1 MYINNNQIR
10 GISFLS
16 KASDYKILTKI
27 LDGTDYE
34 QYYWSISEDEILIRN
49 SAVNIANDKI
59 IKGKQ
64 IKQLIEQANNSTI
77 ISINA
82 KASYIPYNKEIINYN
97 DFLESPYQIIF
108 LCSDTIYYEI
118 YSKEI
123 KFIEKVKANAV
134 KNNFLN
140 IEYITDENDG
150 RTSMSVM

>member
-27 LDGTDYE
+27 LYGTGYE

-123 KFIEKVKANAV
+123 KFIEKIKANAV